1 MFDHFSTLCMK
12 WLRNHKEAFIVCA
25 PPPPPF
31 AGGGEGR
38 LNLQPSFQ
46 KGGLDRTST
55 FREGNFFTGGCNFK
69 KRKSEIFNGKKSL

>member
-1 MFDHFSTLCMK
+1 MHEMV
-12 WLRNHKEAFIVCA
+12 KESQRSIHSVR

-55 FREGNFFTGGCNFK
+55 FREGDFFTGGCNFK